1 MSNLKIKKKLL
12 KYINVIKKRI
22 KRDRFNNQ
30 FNIFQTLK

>member
-22 KRDRFNNQ
+22 KRDRFNSQ
-30 FNIFQTLK
+30 FKIFQKLK